1 MQEDFIRGVMTIFAS
16 GEGENKDM
24 CLKMACVDYM
34 TNFYND
40 ANFRTEAY
48 AHFLGDVI

>member
-1 MQEDFIRGVMTIFAS
+1 
-16 GEGENKDM
+16 
-24 CLKMACVDYM
+24 MACIDYM

-40 ANFRTEAY
+40 ANFRTDAY